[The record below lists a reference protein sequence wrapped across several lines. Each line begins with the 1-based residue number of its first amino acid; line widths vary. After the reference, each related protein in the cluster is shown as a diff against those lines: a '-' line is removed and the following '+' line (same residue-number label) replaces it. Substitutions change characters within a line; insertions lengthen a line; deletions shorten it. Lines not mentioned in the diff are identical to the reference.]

1 MTLRDLANK
10 YAYAI
15 LTCDGST
22 DDSDSV
28 LESWSEGKQ
37 RDDVIVWSRF
47 SELDP
52 DDLLDEHTA
61 LADAFR
67 RFYAEATNSKK
78 EGTNDQPQAT
88 HAPQHEISSDPAAGA
103 DLR

>member
-1 MTLRDLANK
+1 MTLQDLANK

-22 DDSDSV
+22 SDIDSV
-28 LESWSEGKQ
+28 LESWSEGKE

-52 DDLLDEHTA
+52 DDLLDEHRA
-61 LADAFR
+61 LADAFLE
-67 RFYAEATNSKK
+67 FHEEATNSKK
-78 EGTNDQPQAT
+78 EG
-88 HAPQHEISSDPAAGA
+88 
-103 DLR
+103 

>member
-22 DDSDSV
+22 SDIDSV
-28 LESWSEGKQ
+28 LESWAEGKQ
-37 RDDVIVWSRF
+37 RDDVTVWSRF
-47 SELDP
+47 ENCDP

-61 LADAFR
+61 LADAFLE
-67 RFYAEATNSKK
+67 FHEEVTNSKK
-78 EGTNDQPQAT
+78 EG
-88 HAPQHEISSDPAAGA
+88 
-103 DLR
+103 